1 MHPSLTDQ
9 PATDDAACIAAS
21 VAEPERFG
29 ELYDRHASTVF
40 RYVRSRLGP
49 DADDAVGDTFAI
61 AFGIRDRFDA
71 SFGSSAL
78 PWLLGIATKVI
89 AKRRD
94 AERRWLRPTP
104 PELDQSDDDVD
115 AANARIDDVRLA
127 SWLVEAL
134 RGLRRRDRDALL
146 LHVVGD
152 LSIEEVAHALDVP
165 AGTIKSR
172 LHRARRILAAQLEV
186 HR

>member
-1 MHPSLTDQ
+1 MHLSLTDLA
-9 PATDDAACIAAS
+9 ATDDAACIAAS
-21 VAEPERFG
+21 MADPERFG
-29 ELYDRHASTVF
+29 ELYDRHAATVF

-71 SFGSSAL
+71 GGGRSAL

-94 AERRWLRPTP
+94 TERRWLRPAP
-104 PELDQSDDDVD
+104 AQVDHADEADDAAARVDDARLAEWLVD
-115 AANARIDDVRLA
+115 ALC
-127 SWLVEAL
+127 
-134 RGLRRRDRDALL
+134 GLRRRDRDALLL

-152 LSIEEVAHALDVP
+152 LSIEEVARTLDVAP
-165 AGTIKSR
+165 GTVKSR